1 MGLRCDGVDVG
12 VMGRRR
18 PLEAIMGAA
27 GKAEAAWRDAG
38 EGRYPRLPM
47 RPA

>member
-1 MGLRCDGVDVG
+1 MGLRCDGVEG

-18 PLEAIMGAA
+18 PFEAIMGAA
-27 GKAEAAWRDAG
+27 GKAVVWTAG
-38 EGRYPRLPM
+38 EGRYPRLPI